1 MSIPTP
7 YSWKCTKVVKQYSP
21 KGQTYPHR
29 FEHSQKWKRSALFE
43 SFGTANDIL
52 PRNCTVLIRSKRSCK
67 QEMQWAR
74 SVWFHLR
81 IESDTY
87 QQQAS
92 SCNHGNRLQSPNVQH
107 TNPEFLHPN
116 AFGFLINCVDYQLLH
131 CLFQRWCIPL
141 IVMQKTRDT
150 GTMLVTALLHINCFS
165 MVSCTKYRKHDC
177 IDGFHRIGRNGFRQF
192 FCFQS
197 LANFF
202 RIVYTCFHRTTLF
215 WVNVGHKYIITLFG
229 TVVLSFCAFFRD
241 AHL

>member
-7 YSWKCTKVVKQYSP
+7 FSWKCTKVVKQYSP

-29 FEHSQKWKRSALFE
+29 FEHSQKRKRSALFE

-107 TNPEFLHPN
+107 TNPEF
-116 AFGFLINCVDYQLLH
+116 FGPAKNRTRSYSITFYSISPFAIRSARSFKYT
-131 CLFQRWCIPL
+131 QRSI
-141 IVMQKTRDT
+141 
-150 GTMLVTALLHINCFS
+150 FS
-165 MVSCTKYRKHDC
+165 ARSTSSSSFWSDNSC
-177 IDGFHRIGRNGFRQF
+177 
-192 FCFQS
+192 
-197 LANFF
+197 
-202 RIVYTCFHRTTLF
+202 
-215 WVNVGHKYIITLFG
+215 
-229 TVVLSFCAFFRD
+229 SFT
-241 AHL
+241 